1 MDQDSPGWCEAHA
14 ELFRENGAPPDE
26 IFRHVI
32 KVLAK
37 AWQERTGL
45 VMSTDEESVKQVLV
59 ALGGDRPFCC
69 RLGDEKLQKILVSVS
84 TDVEKMKESQ
94 HVQN

>member
-1 MDQDSPGWCEAHA
+1 MDQESPGWCEAHA
-14 ELFRENGAPPDE
+14 ELFRNNGAPPDK
-26 IFRHVI
+26 IFDHVI

-45 VMSTDEESVKQVLV
+45 TMKSDEESVRHVLE
-59 ALGGDRPFCC
+59 AIGGDRPFCC
-69 RLGDEKLQKILVSVS
+69 RLGDERLRVILISVS
-84 TDVEKMKESQ
+84 TDVEKMKENH